1 LTRNAFIDQS
11 ITIASSNARDLL
23 ATACK
28 ATSAQ
33 HAVVRVYW
41 TSTYQPFGLPLEGH
55 TLTVT
60 RIAFSPDDR
69 YVVTVGR
76 DRTWRSFEKQDD
88 GT

>member
-1 LTRNAFIDQS
+1 MLNTVSHQS
-11 ITIASSNARDLL
+11 ITIASSHSHGLL

-33 HAVVRVYW
+33 HAVVRVYS
-41 TSTYQPFGLPLEGH
+41 TSTYQPFGPPLEGH
-55 TLTVT
+55 ALTVT

-69 YVVTVGR
+69 YIVTVSR
-76 DRTWRSFEKQDD
+76 DRTWRAFEKRDD